1 MAWLIEFAAKAEKE
15 LAQLDKQAQKNI
27 LHFLRERV
35 ADREDPRDF
44 GGPLRGNL
52 AGLWKYRV
60 GGYRVIAE
68 IQDDKVLIIV
78 VRIGH
83 RSKIYG
89 GH

>member
-1 MAWLIEFAAKAEKE
+1 MAWQIEFVAKAEKE
-15 LAQLDKQAQKNI
+15 LALLDKQAQKNI

-44 GGPLRGNL
+44 GGPFRGSL
-52 AGLWKYRV
+52 TGLWKYRV
-60 GGYRVIAE
+60 GVYRIVAE
-68 IQDDKVLIIV
+68 IQDEKVLIMI

-83 RSKIYG
+83 RSKVYG